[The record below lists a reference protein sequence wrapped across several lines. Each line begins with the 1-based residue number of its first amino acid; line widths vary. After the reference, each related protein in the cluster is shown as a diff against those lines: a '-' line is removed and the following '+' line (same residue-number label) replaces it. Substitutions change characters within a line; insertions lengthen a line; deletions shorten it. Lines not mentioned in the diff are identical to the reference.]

1 LARILSEKGWF
12 NPVLPKSRK
21 IINNPTF
28 EELRSLV
35 AEMPQSEMTNC
46 RNYNVN
52 TRITARSAESTFI
65 VSDKDIGQ
73 KRISR
78 KDYEQIEKLQDEYV
92 AKKEMILIDGCIGPD
107 ADSQVGCQLLVDK
120 ENANIAAMQQQL
132 YFSPTVKTN
141 HELTVIDTPNL
152 TIQGYPNDCLI
163 TVDLDTYT
171 TRIIGSDYFGESK
184 KGGLRMWNQ
193 YVYNTGGLGLHAGC
207 KVYPDV
213 NGKEKLV
220 LIIGLSGTG
229 KTTTTFRSQLNSL
242 PVQDDFCALLPG
254 GLVQAT
260 ENGCFA
266 KTYALERK
274 NEPVIYD
281 ALTSPEAWL
290 ENVIVS
296 QNGEIDFHDGS
307 RTTNGRGTFG
317 LGQIQHRL
325 PANLPKVDTIILL
338 NRNFNIIP
346 AVAKLK
352 PDQAAAYFMLGE
364 TTGTSAGG
372 ASEAGKFLRVPGT
385 NPFFCQ
391 NQAFQGNRFYDLLE
405 SSTHVDVYLF
415 NTGCIGGGEE
425 SSYAKKV
432 SIKDSS
438 TILENIMLD
447 TISWKEEDRFGYFI
461 AENIPGIDDK
471 ELLQP
476 QKLYRRQN
484 REGEYTTITEQIQK
498 DRIKYMN
505 QFGEL
510 YLGIKNAI

>member
-1 LARILSEKGWF
+1 
-12 NPVLPKSRK
+12 
-21 IINNPTF
+21 
-28 EELRSLV
+28 
-35 AEMPQSEMTNC
+35 
-46 RNYNVN
+46 
-52 TRITARSAESTFI
+52 
-65 VSDKDIGQ
+65 
-73 KRISR
+73 
-78 KDYEQIEKLQDEYV
+78 
-92 AKKEMILIDGCIGPD
+92 
-107 ADSQVGCQLLVDK
+107 
-120 ENANIAAMQQQL
+120 
-132 YFSPTVKTN
+132 
-141 HELTVIDTPNL
+141 
-152 TIQGYPNDCLI
+152 
-163 TVDLDTYT
+163 
-171 TRIIGSDYFGESK
+171 
-184 KGGLRMWNQ
+184 
-193 YVYNTGGLGLHAGC
+193 
-207 KVYPDV
+207 VYPDV

>member
-1 LARILSEKGWF
+1 
-12 NPVLPKSRK
+12 V
-21 IINNPTF
+21 
-28 EELRSLV
+28 
-35 AEMPQSEMTNC
+35 
-46 RNYNVN
+46 
-52 TRITARSAESTFI
+52 
-65 VSDKDIGQ
+65 
-73 KRISR
+73 
-78 KDYEQIEKLQDEYV
+78 
-92 AKKEMILIDGCIGPD
+92 
-107 ADSQVGCQLLVDK
+107 
-120 ENANIAAMQQQL
+120 
-132 YFSPTVKTN
+132 
-141 HELTVIDTPNL
+141 
-152 TIQGYPNDCLI
+152 YPN
-163 TVDLDTYT
+163 
-171 TRIIGSDYFGESK
+171 
-184 KGGLRMWNQ
+184 
-193 YVYNTGGLGLHAGC
+193 
-207 KVYPDV
+207 V

-254 GLVQAT
+254 GLVRAT

-266 KTYALERK
+266 KTFGLERK

-281 ALTSPEAWL
+281 ALTSPESWL

-325 PANLPKVDTIILL
+325 PTNLPKVDTIILL

-372 ASEAGKFLRVPGT
+372 VSEAGKFLRVPGT

-391 NQAFQGNRFYDLLE
+391 NQALQGNRFYDLLE
-405 SSTHVDVYLF
+405 SASHIDVYLL

-425 SSYAKKV
+425 NSLARKV
-432 SIKDSS
+432 SIKNSS

-447 TISWKEEDRFGYFI
+447 TISWEEDEQFGYYI
-461 AENIPGIDDK
+461 AENIPGIEDK

-476 QKLYRRQN
+476 QRLYRKQK
-484 REGEYTTITEQIQK
+484 REDEYATITEQIRK

-510 YLGIKNAI
+510 YPNIKNAV